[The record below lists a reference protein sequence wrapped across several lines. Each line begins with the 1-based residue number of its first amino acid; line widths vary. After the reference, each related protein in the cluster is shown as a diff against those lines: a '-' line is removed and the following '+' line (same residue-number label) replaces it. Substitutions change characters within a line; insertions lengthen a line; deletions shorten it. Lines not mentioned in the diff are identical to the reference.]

1 MLPCCNFKMGKGQVG
16 LLEQDGSA
24 GSKLPLP

>member
-1 MLPCCNFKMGKGQVG
+1 MFGIHAYKVLLG

-24 GSKLPLP
+24 ELY

>member
-1 MLPCCNFKMGKGQVG
+1 MFDIHAYKVLLG

-24 GSKLPLP
+24 ELC

>member
-1 MLPCCNFKMGKGQVG
+1 MFDIHAYKVLLG

-24 GSKLPLP
+24 DLC